1 MLKPGGNPVASK
13 EVGLLSAVTWKLSG
27 FPLIATISG
36 LLVITGEGAREK
48 EALKDFPLDPLTLT
62 ESVIG
67 LVPVTVTPGS
77 DDSVPSDV
85 RPLRVTVMV
94 PLLLWVGSDTPTEML
109 L

>member
-1 MLKPGGNPVASK
+1 
-13 EVGLLSAVTWKLSG
+13 
-27 FPLIATISG
+27 
-36 LLVITGEGAREK
+36 LLVITGAGDVEK

-62 ESVIG
+62 DSVIG

-94 PLLLWVGSDTPTEML
+94 PLLL
-109 L
+109 